1 MNRTRLATLAVL
13 LLALGLPA
21 LSATTDPQ
29 AQPTAR
35 LTVLAA
41 SSLTTV
47 LPRIDRAPRYSFG
60 GSDTL
65 AAQIRL
71 GAPADV
77 FAAASSSIPDRLYA
91 QGLVEK
97 PVAFT
102 TNGLVLVTP
111 ASNPARISSVFDL
124 RRAGVKLVIGA
135 PTVPIGAYTRTILRN
150 LGLTSV
156 LSNVVSQETDVRSIL
171 GKVALGE
178 ADAGF
183 VYATDAKTV
192 ASAVKVIR
200 LPAWAQPPVRY
211 EIAVVRSTGNRTAA
225 VAFVNK
231 VLSKAGQAKLR
242 AAGFGAVKH
251 GVTRYVGG

>member
-1 MNRTRLATLAVL
+1 MNHTRFATAAVL
-13 LLALGLPA
+13 ALALLALGA
-21 LSATTDPQ
+21 ASAPQ
-29 AQPTAR
+29 ARPAAP

-47 LPRIDRAPRYSFG
+47 FPQIDKATRYSFA

-65 AAQIRL
+65 AAQIKL

-77 FAAASSSIPDRLYA
+77 FAAASSSIPDKLYA

-97 PVAFT
+97 PVVFT
-102 TNGLVLVTP
+102 TNKLVLVTP
-111 ASNPARISSVFDL
+111 ASNPAGITSVFDL
-124 RRAGVKLVIGA
+124 RRPGIKLVIGT

-150 LGLTSV
+150 LALTSV

-183 VYATDAKTV
+183 VYLTDASTV
-192 ASAVKVIR
+192 ADKVNVIR

-211 EIAVVRSTGNRTAA
+211 EIAVVKSTGNRAAA